1 MIVSFIRDNWEIL
14 TGALGAI
21 FAFFGGR
28 KSKVLN
34 EKSLELENI
43 QKVREIEKRL
53 LTDMQDQI
61 DKLIK
66 YNDYLEGVVKEVKQ
80 KLVKYIDKHGEIT
93 D

>member
-1 MIVSFIRDNWEIL
+1 MVISFIRENWEVLAGTIG
-14 TGALGAI
+14 TI

-34 EKSLELENI
+34 DKTLELDNI
-43 QKVREIEKRL
+43 QKVREIEKSL

-61 DKLIK
+61 NKLIK
-66 YNDYLEGVVKEVKQ
+66 YNDYLEGVVKDVKQ
-80 KLVKYIDKHGEIT
+80 KLVKYSDKYGELE